1 MDIKIIGNNSSNR
14 MKLIKNINK
23 ALKNYKNS
31 VLIDIIDD
39 EETLIKYKD
48 KNTPIL
54 IINNKII
61 STGKILESREIKKY
75 IEILEI

>member
-1 MDIKIIGNNSSNR
+1 MNIKIIGNNSSNR

>member
-61 STGKILESREIKKY
+61 STGKILESKEIKKY

>member
-23 ALKNYKNS
+23 ALKDFKKGI
-31 VLIDIIDD
+31 LIDIIDD
-39 EETLIKYKD
+39 EETLIKYKN

-54 IINNKII
+54 IINDKII
-61 STGKILESREIKKY
+61 STGKILESKEIKKFV
-75 IEILEI
+75 EIMEI

>member
-61 STGKILESREIKKY
+61 YTCKILE
-75 IEILEI
+75 

>member
-39 EETLIKYKD
+39 EESLNKFKN

-54 IINNKII
+54 LINNKII

>member
-1 MDIKIIGNNSSNR
+1 